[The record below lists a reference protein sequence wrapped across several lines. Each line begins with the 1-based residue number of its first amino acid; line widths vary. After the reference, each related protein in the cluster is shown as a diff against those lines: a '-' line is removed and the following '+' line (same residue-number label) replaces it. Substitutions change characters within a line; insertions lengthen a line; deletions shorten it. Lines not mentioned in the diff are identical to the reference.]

1 MRRPVLAILFF
12 LACFSSTQLF
22 SQEESVIDALLR
34 IEQERNQKE
43 KAIQKTYVENCEA
56 MFTKQLEML
65 AESRKTF
72 VDNGNLNGVL
82 AVQKMTE
89 AVKDSQILIDASVSL
104 PPWKQ
109 DTEGVPENVATFRKT
124 AQESLEKELQEASEK
139 MFRSELAEL
148 DKMIAEL
155 TKQEKI
161 DDAVAIKKI
170 RDAAQKDFD
179 LYQKTPNC
187 PFGWKSQIKMFPKEK
202 KIEIFDE
209 SRVVSREELFQTL
222 QAESTGPASRL
233 NCNDW
238 TEAGAMNAEG
248 TLFLTGSNINDCTAR
263 LFDIETQKVLVEI
276 PCDGP
281 VMDTAFHPI
290 LPLLFAADT
299 TPKIHVWNAASFE
312 KHAEFSPMPH
322 CNVMRIAIHKDGEY
336 AVTGSDKGRVFAWNT
351 ENGKLLKE
359 FEEGHTD
366 EIRDIAFHP
375 NGKMFAT
382 ASVDSN
388 VCFWTMESD
397 KPIRKIEHAANGDL
411 FCVRFSPDGTKIA
424 VTSKWGDQYVLI
436 YDAQTGE
443 LVNNFG
449 AYGHRMRS
457 ANFSSDGRFLV
468 TGDVD
473 HRVVIWDIEKKA
485 PLWSDAR
492 NSGNHIYRVIF
503 TPDQKS
509 LIVVAGFAPTIYNLP
524 ESFHIQEP
532 QKEQ

>member
-1 MRRPVLAILFF
+1 MRIPFF
-12 LACFSSTQLF
+12 GLLLLVCFSSTPLF
-22 SQEESVIDALLR
+22 SQEDVIDTLLK
-34 IEQERNQKE
+34 IEQERTQNE
-43 KAIQKTYVENCEA
+43 KAIQTKYAENCET
-56 MFTKQLEML
+56 MFAKQIEML
-65 AESRKTF
+65 ADSRKTL
-72 VDNGNLNGVL
+72 VDAGNLDGVL

-89 AVKDSQILIDASVSL
+89 AVKEAQILIEVEIAL

-109 DTEGVPENVATFRKT
+109 ESEAAPENVVAFRKT
-124 AQESLEKELQEASEK
+124 TQESLEKELQETSEK
-139 MFRSELAEL
+139 MFRSELDEL
-148 DKMIAEL
+148 DKMIREL

-161 DDAVAIKKI
+161 NEAIAVKKI
-170 RDAAQKDFD
+170 RDAAQKDFEQ
-179 LYQKTPNC
+179 YQKTPNC
-187 PFGWKSQIKMFPKEK
+187 PFGWKTQIKLFPKEK
-202 KIEIFDE
+202 NIEIFDGSQAALRDE
-209 SRVVSREELFQTL
+209 KLQAM
-222 QAESTGPASRL
+222 QAESSGPQARL
-233 NCNDW
+233 GCNDW
-238 TEAGAMNAEG
+238 TEAGVMNAEG
-248 TLFLTGSNINDCTAR
+248 TLLLTGSNINDCTAR

-281 VMDTAFHPI
+281 VMDTAFHPT
-290 LPLLFAADT
+290 LPLLLSVDT
-299 TPKIHVWNAASFE
+299 TPTIHVWNATSFE
-312 KHAEFSPMPH
+312 KHADFSPMPH

-336 AVTGSDKGRVFAWNT
+336 AIAGSDKGRVFAWNT
-351 ENGKLLKE
+351 ENGKLLQE
-359 FEEGHTD
+359 FEEGHTE

-411 FCVRFSPDGTKIA
+411 FCVRFSPEGTKIA

-436 YDAQTGE
+436 YDVQTGE

-457 ANFSSDGRFLV
+457 ANFSPDGRFLV

-492 NSGNHIYRVIF
+492 NAGNHIYRVLF

-524 ESFHIQEP
+524 ESFHLQEP
-532 QKEQ
+532 PKEQ